1 MNSFRAL
8 PLFSL
13 LSCLAGVPSAS
24 RVGIPDFTST
34 SPQPNTSF
42 LAKTLPASLAEPL
55 GSQSDV
61 QIVERSELERILR
74 ERGVQLS
81 GGWSDIPDSLR
92 ALLPADALVLGQY
105 GGGMDSLVLQV
116 RIVEIGTGIVRG
128 SFSRHGPL
136 QEILAGMPTLA
147 AQIALSLRGDTS
159 GKLTVSTTPSGATVQ
174 LDGRVLGRTPLVDQR
189 IAPGRHELSIELP
202 GHETRRDSIVVE
214 PNGAPNLRFDLKVDH
229 DRSGFW
235 FGGGGFMQALTRD
248 ASDAVGPQF
257 GGYFTAVVRGTKW
270 GLEASYLVPT
280 THSYLVKYP
289 VPMGERDIERRIE
302 TDIARLLILRDVHQR
317 DRWSVHLGAGIGL
330 AHSDATPDHLD
341 SPDSRKE
348 TNLLGGDF
356 VAGFRFE
363 LARWFE
369 VLAEGHAFATPDQ
382 VTVTDVKSRDL
393 FESIHEQRMF
403 ALQLWNAQIAAR
415 IRI

>member
-1 MNSFRAL
+1 MISFRAA
-8 PLFSL
+8 PLFLL
-13 LSCLAGVPSAS
+13 LSCLVGVASAS

-92 ALLPADALVLGQY
+92 PLLPADALVLGQY
-105 GGGMDSLVLQV
+105 GGGMDSLTLQV

-147 AQIALSLRGDTS
+147 AQIAQSLRGDTS
-159 GKLTVSTTPSGATVQ
+159 GKLTLSTTPSGATVE
-174 LDGRVLGRTPLVDQR
+174 LDGRLLGRTPLVDQR
-189 IAPGRHELSIELP
+189 IAPGRHELSITLA
-202 GHETRRDSIVVE
+202 GHETWKDSIVVE
-214 PNGAPNLRFDLKVDH
+214 PNGTPGLKIALEVAH

-235 FGGGGFMQALTRD
+235 FGGGGYMQALTRD
-248 ASDAVGPQF
+248 ASDPVGPQF
-257 GGYFTAVVRGTKW
+257 GGYFTMVMRGAKW
-270 GLEASYLVPT
+270 GLEASYLAPT
-280 THSYLVKYP
+280 THTYLVKYT
-289 VPMGERDIERRIE
+289 VPMGERDVERDIE
-302 TDIARLLILRDVHQR
+302 TDLARLLVLRDVVQK

-330 AHSDATPDHLD
+330 VHSVATPGYLD
-341 SPDSRKE
+341 SPNSRKE
-348 TNLLGGDF
+348 TKHLGGDF

-363 LARWFE
+363 LAPWFE
-369 VLAEGHAFATPDQ
+369 ILGEGHAFGTPDQ
-382 VTVTDVKSRDL
+382 ITVTDVKSRDL
-393 FESIHEQRMF
+393 FESVYEQRMY
-403 ALQLWNAQIAAR
+403 AIQLWNAQIAAR
-415 IRI
+415 VRL